1 MLFPGLPELGWED
14 HYYVCEGDPNGD
26 FKRWAGKGKGLPM
39 DGISNIRLDL
49 SLCFYYL
56 YSNKGASYEPDY
68 RLSNLPRPT
77 ILYRSFRANPLAYG
91 WFLSFL
97 QK

>member
-39 DGISNIRLDL
+39 EGVFSAWESYLEKIS
-49 SLCFYYL
+49 
-56 YSNKGASYEPDY
+56 KGSPGDVSKPNARVSSPSSRDTV
-68 RLSNLPRPT
+68 SCV
-77 ILYRSFRANPLAYG
+77 
-91 WFLSFL
+91 
-97 QK
+97 

>member
-39 DGISNIRLDL
+39 EGVFSAWESYLEKISKGSPGDVSKPNARVSSPSSRDTV
-49 SLCFYYL
+49 SK
-56 YSNKGASYEPDY
+56 NKE
-68 RLSNLPRPT
+68 L
-77 ILYRSFRANPLAYG
+77 
-91 WFLSFL
+91 
-97 QK
+97 